1 MYEGV
6 CSIADGISGR
16 CAVPVRFLSNLP
28 SMTNT
33 REDRRLPPLPC
44 VKPLPRGPLDPSNAN
59 ANATSASRTQLTCPV
74 RSTWSGA
81 EERVVA
87 IDLSASSAESS
98 LPESD
103 ESQKGFMWPQDLS
116 SPQFLSLIAPVNINR
131 KPPLQQQCGRKRK
144 ASMAPAGQDS
154 QRERHRIAEGNRRKN
169 LSQLHRELDSRIHDY
184 FLEQAGWNPSKG
196 LPESKEQIVQA
207 AIFLVDYMVLIIM
220 SLFRQESKMP
230 RHLLEYL
237 TPQIRC
243 MQLQQL
249 VSRLREQNQT
259 FQQQLRKLQEENQ
272 TLVECKKALELQLNL
287 YEHMLRPPKSEPL
300 AS

>member
-1 MYEGV
+1 MQLLTFLASYSE
-6 CSIADGISGR
+6 S
-16 CAVPVRFLSNLP
+16 FLSYGP
-28 SMTNT
+28 FMVGMS
-33 REDRRLPPLPC
+33 EDRRLPPLPC
-44 VKPLPRGPLDPSNAN
+44 VEPLPRGPLDPSNVN

-74 RSTWSGA
+74 RPTCSGA

-87 IDLSASSAESS
+87 NESSASSAESS
-98 LPESD
+98 LPEAD
-103 ESQKGFMWPQDLS
+103 ESQKAFMWPQDLS
-116 SPQFLSLIAPVNINR
+116 SPQFLNFIAPTNINR

-144 ASMAPAGQDS
+144 ASMALAGLDN

-220 SLFRQESKMP
+220 SLLRQESKMP
-230 RHLLEYL
+230 RLLLEYR

-259 FQQQLRKLQEENQ
+259 FQQQLRRLKEENQ
-272 TLVECKKALELQLNL
+272 TLVECKKALKLQLNL

>member
-1 MYEGV
+1 
-6 CSIADGISGR
+6 
-16 CAVPVRFLSNLP
+16 
-28 SMTNT
+28 MTNT

-74 RSTWSGA
+74 RSTCSGA
-81 EERVVA
+81 EERVVVNES
-87 IDLSASSAESS
+87 SATSAESS
-98 LPESD
+98 LPEPD
-103 ESQKGFMWPQDLS
+103 ESQKAFMWPQDLS
-116 SPQFLSLIAPVNINR
+116 SPQILNFIAPTNINR

-144 ASMAPAGQDS
+144 ASMAPAGLDN

-207 AIFLVDYMVLIIM
+207 AIFLIDYMVSIIM
-220 SLFRQESKMP
+220 TLLRQENQMP
-230 RHLLEYL
+230 RQLSEYL
-237 TPQIRC
+237 TPQMRC

-249 VSRLREQNQT
+249 VFSLRKQNQI
-259 FQQQLRKLQEENQ
+259 FQQQLRRLQEENQ
-272 TLVECKKALELQLNL
+272 TLVERKKALELQLNL
-287 YEHMLRPPKSEPL
+287 LRPRKSEPL
-300 AS
+300 TY

>member
-1 MYEGV
+1 MQLLTFDASY
-6 CSIADGISGR
+6 S
-16 CAVPVRFLSNLP
+16 VRFLSNLP

-87 IDLSASSAESS
+87 IEPSASSAESS
-98 LPESD
+98 LPEPD
-103 ESQKGFMWPQDLS
+103 ESQEAFMWPQDLS
-116 SPQFLSLIAPVNINR
+116 SPQFLNLIAPVNINR
-131 KPPLQQQCGRKRK
+131 KPPLQQ
-144 ASMAPAGQDS
+144 
-154 QRERHRIAEGNRRKN
+154 H
-169 LSQLHRELDSRIHDY
+169 QLHRELDSRIHDY

-207 AIFLVDYMVLIIM
+207 AIFLIDYMVLIIM
-220 SLFRQESKMP
+220 SLLRQESKMP

-259 FQQQLRKLQEENQ
+259 FQKAQETSGRKPDAGG
-272 TLVECKKALELQLNL
+272 V
-287 YEHMLRPPKSEPL
+287 
-300 AS
+300 

>member
-6 CSIADGISGR
+6 CSIVDGISGR

-59 ANATSASRTQLTCPV
+59 ANATSASGTQLTCPV

-87 IDLSASSAESS
+87 IEPSAISAESS

-103 ESQKGFMWPQDLS
+103 ESQKAFMWSQDLS
-116 SPQFLSLIAPVNINR
+116 SPRFLSLIAPVNINR

-144 ASMAPAGQDS
+144 ASMAPAAS
-154 QRERHRIAEGNRRKN
+154 CTVSWIAAFM
-169 LSQLHRELDSRIHDY
+169 II

-220 SLFRQESKMP
+220 SLLRQESKMP
-230 RHLLEYL
+230 RHLLEYR

-259 FQQQLRKLQEENQ
+259 FQQQLRRLHEENQ

-287 YEHMLRPPKSEPL
+287 YELMLRPPKSEPL
-300 AS
+300 TS